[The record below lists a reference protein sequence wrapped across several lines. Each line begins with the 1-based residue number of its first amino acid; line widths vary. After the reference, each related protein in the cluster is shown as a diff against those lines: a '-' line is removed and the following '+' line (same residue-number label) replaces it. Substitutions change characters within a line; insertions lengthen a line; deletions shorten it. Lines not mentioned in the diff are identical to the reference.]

1 MTAIILGWNPDRLGP
16 GHLDPDR
23 ADTDRADV
31 DGADLDGV
39 TAGPA
44 FLEPWQGRS
53 YAAVVEEVAVRG
65 MSVQPWAVP
74 GGAPLGADAWLMFEG
89 TTVRGLAGHGVVV
102 SGNTVAGNNTVASR
116 DTGQQL
122 IAFDA
127 LLPLGDQVPA
137 EVLSEA
143 AAGFGAAPGFEAATG
158 LERHNAGTRSLEL
171 APGDEA
177 IIRGLWA
184 RFGPGQGPDP
194 TLPAPGTYPG
204 NAVVHVPAN
213 RYERDPE
220 ARRACIAQRGTS
232 CAACGFSFEVAY
244 GEIGADFIDVHHT
257 VPESQLGSTYQLDP
271 LTDLVPL
278 CANCH
283 AMAHRGVNAARTEVE
298 LRQAI
303 ANAGY
308 LRGETASPEELEAQ
322 RMAREILGPG

>member
-1 MTAIILGWNPDRLGP
+1 MSAIILGWDPASWDRWNYAAAV
-16 GHLDPDR
+16 DR
-23 ADTDRADV
+23 VAASGLHV
-31 DGADLDGV
+31 
-39 TAGPA
+39 
-44 FLEPWQGRS
+44 EPWQAGRDIP
-53 YAAVVEEVAVRG
+53 AG
-65 MSVQPWAVP
+65 T
-74 GGAPLGADAWLMFEG
+74 DAWLVLQG
-89 TTVRGLAGHGVVV
+89 THGPGLLGHGVV
-102 SGNTVAGNNTVASR
+102 AG
-116 DTGQQL
+116 TGAGQPL
-122 IAFDA
+122 VAFDA
-127 LLPLGDQVPA
+127 LLPLGDHVPA
-137 EVLSEA
+137 DVLTGALPGAPWQRLGEK
-143 AAGFGAAPGFEAATG
+143 AGGASVELGPGE
-158 LERHNAGTRSLEL
+158 EL
-171 APGDEA
+171 HLRD
-177 IIRGLWA
+177 LWA
-184 RFGPGQGPDP
+184 RVGPGQGPDP

-257 VPESQLGSTYQLDP
+257 VPDSQLGSTYQLDP

-322 RMAREILGPG
+322 RIAREILGPG